1 MADFTL
7 EEVAIIE
14 ASAPYQKFFKAYPEA
29 GIEDFIAA
37 QAKASKSFAFAQKYK
52 KNLKPLDYFLSLK
65 EVQRNQVLGEWTS
78 SDAKVPVLENVVPM
92 EAKTESVP
100 QSQAEPQQPEP
111 KIEPKAEYK
120 SQLKCDR
127 KINFETDETFL
138 AFLENIPQ
146 MQKDFA
152 SVDSEEGLAKK
163 QKLVDYY
170 RFMQDGNKSR
180 EAIENQNWNFLERE
194 YKFFP
199 RASFKFLLETVYGN
213 HLKKHGDTFPKRT
226 ERLQRTITYRFEDL
240 WSGRNTICDDADL
253 KAIEEF
259 LSNAENGSDK
269 EFAAKL
275 AGPTREAIAKYKEK
289 KQKSLDE
296 IIAHKEEVRKR
307 QEEDKR
313 RKEEESAKAKED
325 EVITINQIPSE
336 KPENTLKKPVIKEK
350 IVTETTKNPIIKE
363 EDKKEKSSSHS
374 WQDETEKSWLDY
386 AEKHHKKAE
395 VTKEAEKLT
404 VEIFANEEKAKEK
417 KPDASITYK
426 GQTDVSV
433 GGLDLDLS
441 IFENIILQSKSVSK
455 KIRFG
460 EIQDAEFSAK
470 LMIACLRDKDIEMIN
485 APKPEELQDLKP
497 ELKELLDVELEK
509 RGLKEPSEKGR
520 EKSQETRE
528 RIYNRDNNDSDN
540 EQRPPYKKKEYT
552 EEETKAYLER
562 KKKREAGNNGQRPP
576 YKKKESSSNNTKDY
590 YER

>member
-14 ASAPYQKFFKAYPEA
+14 ASAHYQKFVKAYPEA

-100 QSQAEPQQPEP
+100 Q
-111 KIEPKAEYK
+111 
-120 SQLKCDR
+120 LKCDR
-127 KINFETDETFL
+127 KINFEADEEFL

-152 SVDSEEGLAKK
+152 SVDSEEGFAKK

-199 RASFKFLLETVYGN
+199 RASFQFLLETVYGN
-213 HLKKHGDTFPKRT
+213 HLKKHGDTFPRRQ

-240 WSGRNTICDDADL
+240 WSGRNTIRDDDDL

-259 LSNAENGSDK
+259 LSNSENGSDK

-275 AGPTREAIAKYKEK
+275 AGPTREEIAKYKEK

-313 RKEEESAKAKED
+313 RKEEEAAKAKED
-325 EVITINQIPSE
+325 EVITINQLPSE
-336 KPENTLKKPVIKEK
+336 KSENTLEKPVIKEGV
-350 IVTETTKNPIIKE
+350 ISETPENPIIKE
-363 EDKKEKSSSHS
+363 KKSVIKEEDKIEESSSLS

-433 GGLDLDLS
+433 GGSDLDLS

-520 EKSQETRE
+520 EKSQETRG

-540 EQRPPYKKKEYT
+540 EQRPPYKEKEYT
-552 EEETKAYLER
+552 EEETKAYHER
-562 KKKREAGNNGQRPP
+562 KKKREAGNNKGGKPP
-576 YKKKESSSNNTKDY
+576 YKKKEYTPKQNKDS